1 MGSTVLGEPL
11 LPSSRPLCCAHG
23 QALLF
28 MAFCRAPS
36 PDLKSLPESLGS
48 SRERNEK
55 AKPKDRC
62 NLLTRNT
69 KEQTPLFVFMPK
81 ISAFLFLPWRHN
93 LFCCPVSAH
102 GCHCW
107 AELQL
112 GEGNA
117 KVRLCNRNVRGA
129 HHAPQGMAQLGQQ
142 AQRQA
147 ALPAQEHQ

>member
-1 MGSTVLGEPL
+1 MV
-11 LPSSRPLCCAHG
+11 RLCFSWHSAELRLQTSNH
-23 QALLF
+23 
-28 MAFCRAPS
+28 S
-36 PDLKSLPESLGS
+36 PN
-48 SRERNEK
+48 REGK
-55 AKPKDRC
+55 AKGQMQPTDKKHQGANAFVCFHAKDIC
-62 NLLTRNT
+62 ILISPLEAQPVLLSR
-69 KEQTPLFVFMPK
+69 KR
-81 ISAFLFLPWRHN
+81 SR
-93 LFCCPVSAH
+93 
-102 GCHCW
+102 CHCW